1 MKLRLLSWS
10 YKNIRGGMRNI
21 TIDLGARPAR
31 WTLIQMPNG
40 TGKTT
45 TMALLRAALS
55 GEPLDEMTVRDFR
68 PSDETETG
76 EFELILELDDRPYR
90 ILLKLDYRAGKAS
103 YWTVRTAKTAGG
115 LEEGHLL
122 PKDLRRLITPDFAR
136 LFVFDGE
143 LAKQIR
149 DLSKQR
155 AAGAVRTL
163 YHLDRLDALQ
173 EQIKA
178 LLEQE
183 QQRASSVSTT
193 QSDKGLKQLQSRLQT
208 ALSTQ
213 KELLAKQ
220 RLLKKTIDQAQERKK
235 ELEQLIQDRLQQHQ
249 GLRDKAQ
256 EIQSKQQAAEQR
268 TVSLTK
274 EVLSTLRNPAMV
286 HAQVLDRMRA
296 LGGKLEKLKLPKTMS
311 AEFFFELA
319 EQKHCICGTRIG
331 PTERENIR
339 NGAQNYL
346 AENQIAV
353 INSVKLAVR
362 NQESQPKLVQA
373 KIKELRSLLRQ
384 RHQLMQEHYQ
394 LKAEQAAS
402 GDTELEEHRKEEVEL
417 SHQLDKAE
425 RELEALTTRS
435 EEQHS
440 LLNLDWK
447 SNLPLCKVQVEEC
460 EARLAHATNTV
471 RFLKQSNLAYS
482 LLERIKTSAFNK
494 LKERV
499 RHATNEKLHTLIPS
513 ESIEVSRIEGA
524 LVLASKRLSTKSQI
538 SEGQSLAVAYAFLT
552 SLFEDAPYRL
562 PFIVDSP
569 AVSLD
574 TRVRREVGELVPELF
589 DQMIMFVISSERDGF
604 ADAFYA
610 RKGVRYLTIWKETE
624 DNTHVSDDPEYFKKF
639 HSADDTSQPPRAKGR
654 RGARRSS

>member
-1 MKLRLLSWS
+1 
-10 YKNIRGGMRNI
+10 MRNV
-21 TIDLGARPAR
+21 TIDLGSKPAR

-55 GEPLDEMTVRDFR
+55 GEPLDETTVRDFR

-76 EFELILELDDRPYR
+76 EFELMLELDDRPYR
-90 ILLKLDYRAGKAS
+90 ILLRLDYRSGKAS
-103 YWTVRTAKTAGG
+103 YWTVRTARNAGG

-122 PKDLRRLITPDFAR
+122 PKDLKRLITPDFAR

-163 YHLDRLDALQ
+163 YRLDRLDVLQ
-173 EQIKA
+173 EQIKT

-220 RLLKKTIDQAQERKK
+220 RLLKKTIDQALDRKK
-235 ELEQLIQDRLQQHQ
+235 ELEQLIQERLQQHQ

-256 EIQSKQQAAEQR
+256 ELQSKQQATEQR

-286 HAQVLDRMRA
+286 HPRVLERMRA

-362 NQESQPKLVQA
+362 NQESQPKLVQT
-373 KIKELRSLLRQ
+373 KIKGNRSPHGL
-384 RHQLMQEHYQ
+384 
-394 LKAEQAAS
+394 
-402 GDTELEEHRKEEVEL
+402 G
-417 SHQLDKAE
+417 
-425 RELEALTTRS
+425 
-435 EEQHS
+435 
-440 LLNLDWK
+440 
-447 SNLPLCKVQVEEC
+447 
-460 EARLAHATNTV
+460 
-471 RFLKQSNLAYS
+471 
-482 LLERIKTSAFNK
+482 
-494 LKERV
+494 
-499 RHATNEKLHTLIPS
+499 
-513 ESIEVSRIEGA
+513 
-524 LVLASKRLSTKSQI
+524 
-538 SEGQSLAVAYAFLT
+538 
-552 SLFEDAPYRL
+552 
-562 PFIVDSP
+562 
-569 AVSLD
+569 
-574 TRVRREVGELVPELF
+574 
-589 DQMIMFVISSERDGF
+589 
-604 ADAFYA
+604 
-610 RKGVRYLTIWKETE
+610 
-624 DNTHVSDDPEYFKKF
+624 
-639 HSADDTSQPPRAKGR
+639 
-654 RGARRSS
+654 